1 MSIKKAYNHWA
12 EDYDINSNKTI
23 DLDKKASMETLRK
36 FNFSKVI
43 ELGCGT
49 GKNTAF
55 LLEKAD
61 EIIALDFSEN
71 MLAKAKE
78 KIKDKRVVFKK
89 RDITTSWNI
98 KNDFADLVTCNL
110 ILEHIKDL
118 NLVFK
123 QVSETLKNDGIFFVS
138 ELHPFK
144 QYSGSKARYE
154 TEEGTQELETH
165 VHHISEYITVAEKNG
180 LKLMELKEW
189 FDEDNKS
196 EIPRLIGLVFQN

>member
-1 MSIKKAYNHWA
+1 MSIKKAYNDWA
-12 EDYDINSNKTI
+12 EGYDVNSNKTI

-36 FNFSKVI
+36 LNFSKVI

-78 KIKDKRVVFKK
+78 KIKDERVVFKK

-98 KNDFADLVTCNL
+98 KNDFADLVTCSL

-165 VHHISEYITVAEKNG
+165 VHHISEYIAVAEKNG

>member
-1 MSIKKAYNHWA
+1 MSIKKAYNDWA
-12 EDYDINSNKTI
+12 EGYDINSNKPI

-78 KIKDKRVVFKK
+78 KIKDERVVFKK

-98 KNDFADLVTCNL
+98 KNDFADLVTCSL

-165 VHHISEYITVAEKNG
+165 VHHISEYIAVAEKNG

>member
-1 MSIKKAYNHWA
+1 MSIKKAYNDWA
-12 EDYDINSNKTI
+12 EGYDLNSNKTI

-61 EIIALDFSEN
+61 EIIVLDFSEN

-78 KIKDKRVVFKK
+78 KIKDERVVFKK

-98 KNDFADLVTCNL
+98 KNDFADLVTCSL

-118 NLVFK
+118 NLV
-123 QVSETLKNDGIFFVS
+123 
-138 ELHPFK
+138 FK

-165 VHHISEYITVAEKNG
+165 VHHISEYIAVAEKNG

-196 EIPRLIGLVFQN
+196 KIPRLIGLVFQN

>member
-12 EDYDINSNKTI
+12 EGYDVNSNKTI
-23 DLDKKASMETLRK
+23 DLDKKASLETLRK

-78 KIKDKRVVFKK
+78 KIKDERVVFKK

-98 KNDFADLVTCNL
+98 KNDFADLVTCSL

-165 VHHISEYITVAEKNG
+165 VHHISEYIAVAEKNG